1 LKRKIVKCPYCG
13 AYAALRPAT
22 VVHGKR
28 AQAGEKL
35 WICSRYPACDSYVG
49 VHKNN
54 NEPLGTLANKA
65 LRRKRID
72 AHRVFNQLSDSGMM
86 NRGQS
91 YKWLQAKFAL
101 SNRQAH
107 IGKLSEYM
115 CDEVIAACSEVL
127 RNNRLMLAS
136 RSEFRARNSNLR
148 HDTSGVCKDK
158 EPPMPIASRL
168 ELCAAKLCGR
178 HHASDVCSDNEPP
191 AAA

>member
-1 LKRKIVKCPYCG
+1 MKRKIVKCPYCG
-13 AYAALRPAT
+13 AHAALRSAE

-49 VHKNN
+49 VHKNS

-101 SNRQAH
+101 SYRQAH
-107 IGKLSEYM
+107 IGKFSEYM

-127 RNNRLMLAS
+127 CNNRLLLAS
-136 RSEFRARNSNLR
+136 RSEFR
-148 HDTSGVCKDK
+148 T
-158 EPPMPIASRL
+158 
-168 ELCAAKLCGR
+168 
-178 HHASDVCSDNEPP
+178 
-191 AAA
+191 